1 MTTCRARENLCPPR
15 DDPQN
20 AVFDRIL
27 KANGAVPEPVS
38 LMREMSRL
46 RAQLANTA
54 DRSGRRRILQDL
66 SLLQARLDIARK
78 CP

>member
-1 MTTCRARENLCPPR
+1 
-15 DDPQN
+15 
-20 AVFDRIL
+20 
-27 KANGAVPEPVS
+27 VPEPVS

-66 SLLQARLDIARK
+66 SLLQARLEIARK